1 MGERVWDKISSKL
14 YFFVLDTYSAVVE
27 WALTVWETV
36 KGWK

>member
-1 MGERVWDKISSKL
+1 MMKKEVGLESSL
-14 YFFVLDTYSAVVE
+14 YFFVLDTNGAVVE